1 MRMLEAIYDRF
12 CDKISRSIKVI
23 EFEHHEIHDG
33 SSFMAFQLAAINALD
48 IAAPLTF
55 SFITPN
61 TLKLCHMTLE
71 ADLADAGY
79 VEVFEDDGD
88 PLSFDISGGTVF
100 TPINRNRHL
109 RTASDSLIRTAVT
122 VTQATANARIFAK
135 SMVSKWGGPISH
147 KEEIILR
154 PNWHYLFRLSTYADN
169 NEGSINLNWY
179 EHRGHTS
186 IYG

>member
-1 MRMLEAIYDRF
+1 MKLLEAIYDRF
-12 CDKISRSIKVI
+12 CDKITRAIKI
-23 EFEHHEIHDG
+23 IDYEHHEIHDG
-33 SSFMAFQLAAINALD
+33 SSFMAFQLSAVNALD
-48 IAAPLTF
+48 IASPLTF

-61 TLKLCHMTLE
+61 SAKHIHITLE

-88 PLSFDISGGTVF
+88 PLSFDISGGAVF
-100 TPINRNRHL
+100 TPVNRNRYL
-109 RTASDSLIRTAVT
+109 RTASDALVRTAVT
-122 VTQATANARIFAK
+122 VTQATANARIYAK
-135 SMVSKWGGPISH
+135 SMVAKWGGPITH

-169 NEGSINLNWY
+169 NEGSLNLNWY
-179 EHRGHTS
+179 EHTAKTS